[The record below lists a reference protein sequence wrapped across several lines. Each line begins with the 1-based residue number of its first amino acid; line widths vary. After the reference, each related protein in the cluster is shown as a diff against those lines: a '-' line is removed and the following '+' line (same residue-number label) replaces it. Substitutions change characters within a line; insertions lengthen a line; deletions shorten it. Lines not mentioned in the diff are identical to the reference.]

1 MSIIYD
7 ANKIKV
13 FEATIKICSITKKSE
28 DWITEFWSGLLVHP
42 EIYEEFVY
50 YLTNNELLGKY
61 AIGGYTILDLFIWQM
76 DRYQLLIDSG
86 KNETRCSKEDLILNA
101 FYHMCKM
108 GEDLE
113 GYKKKLD
120 SADGMDKL

>member
-13 FEATIKICSITKKSE
+13 FEATVKICSYTKKPE
-28 DWITEFWSGLLVHP
+28 AWTMEFWGELLLHP
-42 EIYEEFVY
+42 QIYEEFVY
-50 YLTNNELLGKY
+50 YLTNNELLGKF

-86 KNETRCSKEDLILNA
+86 KNDMRCSKEDFILNA

-120 SADGMDKL
+120 SAEGMDKI